1 MSRVLTHE
9 ELERKNYLLCFK
21 SKEEIVDMLLL
32 YEQENT
38 QLKEENEKGINAIL
52 ELIGE
57 IVDLKSVLKEIREY
71 IKVNMIYSSSYYD
84 DVDFIKQLHLVDNEV
99 DKLLEIIDKGIGKNE

>member
-1 MSRVLTHE
+1 MN
-9 ELERKNYLLCFK
+9 KNISNLQ
-21 SKEEIVDMLLL
+21 
-32 YEQENT
+32 QENT

-71 IKVNMIYSSSYYD
+71 IKNNDDFYYGD
-84 DVDFIKQLHLVDNEV
+84 ELYEQYEKI
-99 DKLLEIIDKGIGKNE
+99 LEIIDKGSDTNE